1 MAEDVLEQT
10 AQSEVDTEREVEAN
24 APTVESLQAELA
36 KVKAESRKWE
46 KRAKENKDAAV
57 RIAEIEDAQ
66 QVSQSDIAKAK
77 AQAEAAIA
85 ELEAMKE
92 AKRREDSI
100 RTVAKAVGVDA
111 DLLSMMAG
119 ESEEEI
125 KANAEV
131 LQEKL
136 ASLRKYPDVNDSGA
150 VDAPRVTK
158 ESIAQ
163 IKNPNERFEAIKQN
177 VSLFKK

>member
-1 MAEDVLEQT
+1 MAEETMEQAAQPQVGDSQDSTPDV
-10 AQSEVDTEREVEAN
+10 
-24 APTVESLQAELA
+24 PTVESLQAELA
-36 KVKAESRKWE
+36 KVRAESRKWE
-46 KRAKENKDAAV
+46 KRAKENKDAAL
-57 RIAEIEDAQ
+57 RIAEIEGAQ
-66 QVSQSDIAKAK
+66 QASQSDVEEAK
-77 AQAEAAIA
+77 AQAQAAIA

-100 RTVAKAVGVDA
+100 RAVAKAVGVDA

-119 ESEEEI
+119 DSDEEI
-125 KANAEV
+125 QANAAV

-136 ASLRKYPDVNDSGA
+136 ANLRKYPDVNDAGG
-150 VDAPRVTK
+150 VDAPTVTK
-158 ESIAQ
+158 ESIAS